1 LSAPK
6 PEKLLETIKNWIKED
21 GKYNSEEVYNPKT
34 HFTLS
39 LFSKKEDSGEL
50 PISVAYQ
57 KDPGFTRTILIE
69 WVWRPSDI
77 DIKAYQS
84 IKDITEKRDLIES
97 IKNKCHEKGLSL
109 SLNPDEENLLEARV
123 SKTLPL
129 ESLAKSEFLET
140 VSRLVSMWAFLNL
153 EFRFHTIS
161 RADFD
166 PSQHV

>member
-1 LSAPK
+1 MRK
-6 PEKLLETIKNWIKED
+6 
-21 GKYNSEEVYNPKT
+21 VF
-34 HFTLS
+34 H
-39 LFSKKEDSGEL
+39 
-50 PISVAYQ
+50 
-57 KDPGFTRTILIE
+57 
-69 WVWRPSDI
+69 
-77 DIKAYQS
+77 
-84 IKDITEKRDLIES
+84 
-97 IKNKCHEKGLSL
+97 